1 MNNSAF
7 LDEIYIL
14 DSNGNKIYSSKSKH
28 NKVSAVITENG
39 SYEIYTKSI
48 FNKTNKKNLDVNC
61 IDKTKPQI
69 IDYKYNEEE
78 IVINVTDDLSNID
91 YDKTYIT
98 DVAGNKVEIFPS
110 ENINEIKLKTS
121 KYNTNFTLY
130 LYDKAGNLSKYLIN
144 IKFK

>member
-1 MNNSAF
+1 MSNSAF
-7 LDEIYIL
+7 LNEIYIL

-39 SYEIYTKSI
+39 AYKIYTKSI
-48 FNKTNKKNLDVNC
+48 FNKTNTKDIAINC

-91 YDKTYIT
+91 YDKSYIT
-98 DVAGNKVEIFPS
+98 DVNGNKVEIFS
-110 ENINEIKLKTS
+110 NENINEIKLKTS
-121 KYNTNFTLY
+121 KYNTDFTLY